1 MKLIAVSQRVDILAD
16 RNERRDALDQRYA
29 QLLAAAGFAAV
40 PVPNIG
46 STVGAWLAALPLAGI
61 LLSGGND
68 LVEQGGDAPER
79 DATENALLAYALAHQ
94 LPLAGICRGL
104 QLLAVRFGAT
114 LTEMPGHIASRHPV
128 DGAIGREVNSYHR
141 WCLDDTPA
149 GWDVLGRCADGSIEA
164 MRHTQHPLLALM
176 WHPERE
182 SRYHPDDIALL
193 AEHWNRSR

>member
-16 RNERRDALDQRYA
+16 RNERRDALDQRYT
-29 QLLAAAGFAAV
+29 QLLAAAGFATV

-46 STVGAWLAALPLAGI
+46 AAVADWLAALPLAGI

-79 DATENALLAYALAHQ
+79 DATETALLAYAQTHA

-104 QLLAVRFGAT
+104 QFLAVRFGAT
-114 LTEMPGHIASRHPV
+114 LTKKSGHVASRHLI
-128 DGAIGREVNSYHR
+128 DGAIAREVNSYHC
-141 WCLDDTPA
+141 WCLDDAPA
-149 GWDVLGRCADGSIEA
+149 GWNVLGRCADGSIEA
-164 MRHTQHPLLALM
+164 MRHTRQPLLALM